1 MNKKRIAKWLLV
13 AVAIGLVIWLSRS
26 VFDVEAE
33 GLRNWILSFGLWA
46 PVIYIIVYT
55 TRPLIFFPASVLSI
69 AGGLAFGAWMGT
81 LYTIIGATLGAMLSF
96 LVAKSVGKSIVTE
109 QWTGKAAKFQ
119 RQMEQNGFLY
129 VLLFRLIPVIN
140 FDLISY
146 MAAIAKVR
154 FASFALAT
162 LIGIVPGT
170 FAYNFLGSSF
180 VSGNPKVIGAAIAV
194 FIILTVIP
202 ILIRNRWNSKNAE
215 NQRVQLDQES

>member
-1 MNKKRIAKWLLV
+1 MNKKRIAKWLLA

-33 GLRNWILSFGLWA
+33 DLRSWILSFGLWA
-46 PVIYIIVYT
+46 PVIYIILYT
-55 TRPLIFFPASVLSI
+55 IRPLIFFPASVLSI

-96 LVAKSVGKSIVTE
+96 LVAKAVGKSIVTKE
-109 QWTGKAAKFQ
+109 WTGNAAKFQ
-119 RQMEQNGFLY
+119 AQMEQNGFLY

-162 LIGIVPGT
+162 LIGIIPGT

-180 VSGNPKVIGAAIAV
+180 VSGNPKIIAAAVVV
-194 FIILTVIP
+194 FIILTVVP
-202 ILIRNRWNSKNAE
+202 ILIRNRWNQKNGSK
-215 NQRVQLDQES
+215 LD

>member
-1 MNKKRIAKWLLV
+1 MSKKRIAKWLLV
-13 AVAIGLVIWLSRS
+13 AVAIGLGIWLSRS

-33 GLRNWILSFGLWA
+33 DLRSWILSFGLWA

-55 TRPLIFFPASVLSI
+55 IRPLIFFPASVLSI

-81 LYTIIGATLGAMLSF
+81 FYTIIGATLGAMLSF
-96 LVAKSVGKSIVTE
+96 LVAKVVGRSIVTKE
-109 QWTGKAAKFQ
+109 WTGNAAKFQ

-162 LIGIVPGT
+162 LIGIIPGT

-180 VSGNPKVIGAAIAV
+180 VSGNPKIIAAAVAV
-194 FIILTVIP
+194 FIILTVVP
-202 ILIRNRWNSKNAE
+202 ILIRNRWNQKNGSKP
-215 NQRVQLDQES
+215 D

>member
-1 MNKKRIAKWLLV
+1 MNKKRVVKWLLL
-13 AVAIGLVIWLSRS
+13 AIAIGLVIWLSRS

-33 GLRNWILSFGLWA
+33 DIRSWILSFGLWA
-46 PVIYIIVYT
+46 PVVYIIVYT
-55 TRPLIFFPASVLSI
+55 IRPLIFFPASVLSI

-96 LVAKSVGKSIVTE
+96 LVAKSVGKSITTKD
-109 QWTGKAAKFQ
+109 WTGNAAKFQ
-119 RQMEQNGFLY
+119 KQMEQNGFLY

-154 FASFALAT
+154 FTSFALAT
-162 LIGIVPGT
+162 LIGIIPGT

-180 VSGNPKVIGAAIAV
+180 VSGNPKIIAAAVVV
-194 FIILTVIP
+194 FIILTVVP
-202 ILIRNRWNSKNAE
+202 IVIRNRWNRKETAKRM
-215 NQRVQLDQES
+215 NQNK

>member
-13 AVAIGLVIWLSRS
+13 AVAIGLGIWLSRS

-33 GLRNWILSFGLWA
+33 DLRSWILSFGLWA

-55 TRPLIFFPASVLSI
+55 IRPLIFFPASVLSI

-81 LYTIIGATLGAMLSF
+81 FYTIIGATLGAMLSF
-96 LVAKSVGKSIVTE
+96 LVAKVVGRSIVTKE
-109 QWTGKAAKFQ
+109 WTGNAAKFQ
-119 RQMEQNGFLY
+119 AQMEHNGFLY

-154 FASFALAT
+154 FTSFALAT
-162 LIGIVPGT
+162 LIGIIPGT

-180 VSGNPKVIGAAIAV
+180 VSGNPKIIAAAIVV
-194 FIILTVIP
+194 FVILTVVP
-202 ILIRNRWNSKNAE
+202 ILIRNRWNRKAGGDSDKSN
-215 NQRVQLDQES
+215 